1 MLRFA
6 CCALA
11 AIFLAFCSPAR
22 AGDGRL
28 PAHAVGSPLRNTYW
42 KLTHLGDPSTRTAE
56 RQREAHLI
64 FSAHTMR
71 VSGSGGCNRI
81 MGGFDLDGDKLH
93 LSRMASTRMA
103 CLEDMEQEQR
113 FLQSLSAVERYR
125 INGDHL
131 ELLDASGA
139 VVARFMAVALR

>member
-1 MLRFA
+1 MLRSA
-6 CCALA
+6 CRVLA
-11 AIFLAFCSPAR
+11 AIFLAFCDPAR

-42 KLTHLGDPSTRTAE
+42 KLTHLGDVSTQTAE
-56 RQREAHLI
+56 QQREAYLI

-81 MGGFDLDGDKLH
+81 MGGFDFDGDKLH
-93 LSRMASTRMA
+93 LSRMVSTRMA
-103 CLEDMEQEQR
+103 CLGGLEQEQR
-113 FLQSLSAVERYR
+113 FLQSLSVVERYR

-131 ELLDASGA
+131 ELLDASGM